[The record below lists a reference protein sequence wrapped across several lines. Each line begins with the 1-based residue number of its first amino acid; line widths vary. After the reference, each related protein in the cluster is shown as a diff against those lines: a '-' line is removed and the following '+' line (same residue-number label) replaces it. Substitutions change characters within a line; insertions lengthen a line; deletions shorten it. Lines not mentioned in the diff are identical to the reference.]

1 MTTRV
6 IILWYVDVGS
16 LSKSVSAM
24 CFLLEILSILKGVV
38 GWYDFPCR
46 SVLLI
51 LIILGQGPTALAVG
65 VGGGCFD
72 LFFSLIYHF
81 SFISPSFWE
90 TARYRLKYCL

>member
-6 IILWYVDVGS
+6 IILWCVDVGS

-46 SVLLI
+46 GVLPI

-65 VGGGCFD
+65 VGGGCLD
-72 LFFSLIYHF
+72 LFFSLIF
-81 SFISPSFWE
+81 TSLFFLPLSVRRPDID
-90 TARYRLKYCL
+90 